1 MWGVEAERV
10 KRGAGGV
17 GWCASRRLIVSES
30 SRPRRRVKQMG
41 DSGTRGGPSHPQ
53 PKPPTPRCQVTQR
66 LCGSHFSS
74 SSHKARRQLLSAQ
87 PSVPPLA
94 LPLPCPSSQGNFS
107 EMLSELSSP
116 SAEKKPLIGEC
127 RGGVGGVADCNLNVM
142 TMRYQWR

>member
-10 KRGAGGV
+10 KWGAGGV

-66 LCGSHFSS
+66 LRGSHFSS

-87 PSVPPLA
+87 PSVPPTCATPPPPVLA
-94 LPLPCPSSQGNFS
+94 GKLFR
-107 EMLSELSSP
+107 EVTTLSELSSP
-116 SAEKKPLIGEC
+116 SAEKKSLIGEC
-127 RGGVGGVADCNLNVM
+127 RGGGGGLLIVI
-142 TMRYQWR
+142 